1 MIASFLR
8 VGVWCLPALVLCC
21 VDASAAENRT
31 YGRYGHDIVPFVPD
45 ANGYVVIA
53 PSGPG
58 PWNMPRQ
65 KYRERPYDDG
75 VYDSHGGWQIQW
87 SYAPRYPYGWFGAQ
101 HHPVHSKSQNPRGRR
116 TQLETR

>member
-1 MIASFLR
+1 MLASILR
-8 VGVWCLPALVLCC
+8 FGLLSAPLLLALSGA
-21 VDASAAENRT
+21 ASAAENRS

-45 ANGYVVIA
+45 ANGYVVVA

-65 KYRERPYDDG
+65 KHRERPYDDG
-75 VYDSHGGWQIQW
+75 LYDSHGGWQMQW

-101 HHPVHSKSQNPRGRR
+101 RNTTHTR
-116 TQLETR
+116 TLGPTRTRNEWQIR